1 METQEELIQTTSNM
15 MNHIVKILSIEDVTH
30 NVKRFIVEKPVG
42 YAFIPGQA
50 TDVAINKPGL
60 ENELRPF
67 TFTSLNDW
75 NYLEFTI
82 KIYKGHDGITEKLGL
97 LSIGDELI
105 VHEVF
110 GTIQYKGPGVFIAG
124 GAGITP
130 FLSIFRQLNQ
140 TGDVQGNTL
149 LFANHNE
156 DDIICRAELSY
167 LLGENFVNLLREPN
181 DPEIKSEVIDEEL
194 LLGFSAINTNYW
206 YICGP
211 DAFTNA
217 MLGYL
222 ENLGIKKEQ
231 IVIEQ

>member
-1 METQEELIQTTSNM
+1 METQN
-15 MNHIVKILSIEDVTH
+15 IVKILSIEDVTH
-30 NVKRFIVEKPVG
+30 NVKRFVLEKPAG
-42 YAFIPGQA
+42 YNFIPGQA

-75 NYLEFTI
+75 DYLEFTI
-82 KIYKGHDGITEKLGL
+82 KIYTGHDGLTEKLAS

-110 GTIQYKGPGVFIAG
+110 GAIQYKGPGIFIAG

-130 FLSIFRQLNQ
+130 FLSILRQLKHDNQ
-140 TGDVQGNTL
+140 LEGNTL

-156 DDIICRAELSY
+156 NDIICKTELRY
-167 LLGENFVNLLREPN
+167 LLGEHFINVLKDPLDAQLKGRVIDAALLVNLTGN
-181 DPEIKSEVIDEEL
+181 KAD
-194 LLGFSAINTNYW
+194 YW

-211 DAFTNA
+211 DAFTAA
-217 MLGYL
+217 MVGHL
-222 ENLGIKKEQ
+222 EKLGIATEQ

>member
-1 METQEELIQTTSNM
+1 MES
-15 MNHIVKILSIEDVTH
+15 HIVKILSIEDVTH
-30 NVKRFIVEKPVG
+30 NVKRFIVEKPMG
-42 YAFIPGQA
+42 YVFIPGQA

-82 KIYKGHDGITEKLGL
+82 KIYKGHDGVTEKLGS

-110 GTIQYKGPGVFIAG
+110 GTIQYKGIGIFIAG

-140 TGDVQGNTL
+140 TGDLQGNTL

-156 DDIICRAELSY
+156 DDIICRTELSY
-167 LLGENFVNLLREPN
+167 LLGENLVNVLKEPH
-181 DPEIKSEVIDEEL
+181 DPGIKSEVINEEL
-194 LLGFSAINTNYW
+194 LLGFSGSNINYW

-217 MLGYL
+217 MVGHL
-222 ENLGIKKEQ
+222 EHIGIKKEQ